1 MNFFDTISPYWLL
14 ISYCFALIGLA
25 YAIMVSWLNEHP
37 VLGSLFR
44 ALRWLEVVVGNLLV
58 ALYVTLI
65 LQKDEVLVVVLVGNG
80 LLGGPQIVA
89 SLWRQARRL
98 LAASRPVPQE
108 DTTTGQA
115 RPDAQPGGR

>member
-14 ISYCFALIGLA
+14 ISYCFAVIGLA
-25 YAIMVSWLNEHP
+25 YAATIHWLNGHP
-37 VLGSLFR
+37 VLGAFFR
-44 ALRWLEVVVGNLLV
+44 SLRWLEVVVGNLLV

-80 LLGGPQIVA
+80 LLGIPQIVA

-98 LAASRPVPQE
+98 LAETRPRSGSPRA
-108 DTTTGQA
+108 GS
-115 RPDAQPGGR
+115 G